1 MPYEAMLKGWKISS
15 VRPGR
20 GASGALRREFI
31 LVAIA
36 DQAAALRAVKECLPD
51 AEITVDSEASQELL
65 AEYQVIDGEMVVLA
79 E

>member
-1 MPYEAMLKGWKISS
+1 MIKGWKISS

-20 GASGALRREFI
+20 GASGALRQEFI

-36 DQAAALRAVKECLPD
+36 DQAKALQAVKECLPD
-51 AEITVDSEASQELL
+51 AEITVDSEASQDLL
-65 AEYQVIDGEMVVLA
+65 AEYQVIEGEMVVLA

>member
-1 MPYEAMLKGWKISS
+1 MIKGWKIST

-20 GASGALRREFI
+20 GASGAPRREFI

-36 DQAAALRAVKECLPD
+36 DQDAAVRAVKETLPD
-51 AEITVDSEASQELL
+51 AEVKVDSEATPELI

-79 E
+79 D

>member
-20 GASGALRREFI
+20 GASGALRHEFI

-36 DQAAALRAVKECLPD
+36 DQAEALRAVKECLPD

-79 E
+79 D

>member
-1 MPYEAMLKGWKISS
+1 MLKGWKIST

-20 GASGALRREFI
+20 GASGALRREYI

-36 DQAAALRAVKECLPD
+36 DKDAAVRAVKETLPD
-51 AEITVDSEASQELL
+51 AEIKVDSEATPELL

-79 E
+79 D

>member
-1 MPYEAMLKGWKISS
+1 
-15 VRPGR
+15 
-20 GASGALRREFI
+20 LRREFI

-79 E
+79 D